1 MPYRPQCSHLHSS
14 MTKPIPFPTP
24 QTPTHWAA
32 ETPGLVVLGLNHRSA
47 PVDVRER
54 VAFATEQLPNALAAL
69 RQQPGVR
76 EALILST
83 CNRSELYCVQDHAD
97 PAALLHWWSQWC
109 RLPVGELRSSCYQ
122 QQQQAAVRHLFRV
135 ACSLD
140 SLVLG
145 EPQILG
151 QLKTAYQAALDTAS
165 TGPLLDRLLPHAFRV
180 AKRVRTDTAIGASA
194 VSVAFAAVSLARRIF
209 ADLRQRTAL
218 LLGAGEMIE
227 LAARH
232 LHEQQLGRLII
243 ANRTVERAHTLAAR
257 FHGYA
262 ITLEEV
268 NAHLAEA
275 DIIIASTASQVPLLY
290 RDQVAKALK
299 ARRYRPLF
307 LVDIA
312 VPRNIDPAV
321 GELADAYLYTVDD
334 LHQVIEENLRSRQEA
349 ARQAEE
355 IIEASIEEFTRWQRT
370 LDAVQ
375 AIRQYREQAG
385 QLRDETLH
393 KAQLLLARGKP
404 PQEVLQFLAH
414 TLTNKLTHA
423 PSANLRQAAAEGRAD
438 FLRAARELLNLPPS
452 T

>member
-1 MPYRPQCSHLHSS
+1 
-14 MTKPIPFPTP
+14 MTSLIPFPAP
-24 QTPTHWAA
+24 QTSIAWVA
-32 ETPGLVVLGLNHRSA
+32 EAPGLVVLGLNHRTA
-47 PVDVRER
+47 PVEVRER
-54 VAFATEQLPNALAAL
+54 VAFATEQLPAALAAL

-83 CNRSELYCVQDHAD
+83 CNRSELYCVQDRPD
-97 PAALLHWWSQWC
+97 PESLLQWWSLWC
-109 RLPVGELRSSCYQ
+109 RLPLTDLRGSCYR

-151 QLKTAYQAALDTAS
+151 QLKTAYQAALDAMS
-165 TGPLLDRLLPHAFRV
+165 TGPMLDRLLPHAFRV

-194 VSVAFAAVSLARRIF
+194 VSVAFAAVSLAKQIF

-243 ANRTVERAHTLAAR
+243 ANRTVERAHALAAR

-262 ITLEEV
+262 ITLEEI

-290 RDQVAKALK
+290 RDQVARALK

-334 LHQVIEENLRSRQEA
+334 LHQVIETNLRSRQEA

-355 IIEASIEEFTRWQRT
+355 IIEASIEEFSRWQRT
-370 LDAVQ
+370 LDAVE
-375 AIRQYREQAG
+375 AICLYRAQAG
-385 QLRDETLH
+385 RLRDDTLQ
-393 KAQLLLARGKP
+393 KAQNLLARGKS

-438 FLRAARELLNLPPS
+438 FLRAARELLNLPPPS
-452 T
+452 